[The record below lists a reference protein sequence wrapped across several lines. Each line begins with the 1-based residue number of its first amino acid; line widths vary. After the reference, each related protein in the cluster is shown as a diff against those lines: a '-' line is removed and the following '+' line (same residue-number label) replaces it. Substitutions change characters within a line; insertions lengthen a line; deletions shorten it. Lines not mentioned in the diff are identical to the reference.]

1 MAVQTFIYGEGKSAV
16 EYDGCVLDTYE
27 HNGAWDSDFYAVC
40 WDREKR
46 EVVRVMYDTTRQGSS
61 GWAKIDATEEVL
73 REMYRH
79 YRQVTRRDF
88 DSILNQ
94 RQAKTYDKGDNVVV
108 IKGRKIP
115 KGTVGKVFWKGSS
128 FNPYSR
134 QYEERVG
141 IEVDGSRKF
150 LSAEYVENADWEKR
164 LLRGKERKMEIRR
177 LVMNRIPAHFRHV
190 FDDFNA

>member
-40 WDREKR
+40 WNREKQ

-94 RQAKTYDKGDNVVV
+94 RQAKTYDKGHQFP
-108 IKGRKIP
+108 R
-115 KGTVGKVFWKGSS
+115 
-128 FNPYSR
+128 
-134 QYEERVG
+134 
-141 IEVDGSRKF
+141 
-150 LSAEYVENADWEKR
+150 
-164 LLRGKERKMEIRR
+164 
-177 LVMNRIPAHFRHV
+177 FRTP
-190 FDDFNA
+190 